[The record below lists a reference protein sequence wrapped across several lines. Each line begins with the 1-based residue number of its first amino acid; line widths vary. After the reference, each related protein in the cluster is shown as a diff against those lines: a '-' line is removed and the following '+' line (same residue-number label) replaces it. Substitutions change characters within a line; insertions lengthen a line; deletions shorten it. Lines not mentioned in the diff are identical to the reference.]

1 MFLCLMRID
10 CELIMKK
17 FTNNWFRRA
26 KISVLSILSVGHK
39 KLIHIIS
46 DIIILICYNFFP
58 KKLYQFFFT
67 IT

>member
-1 MFLCLMRID
+1 MRID

-39 KLIHIIS
+39 KLIQIIT
-46 DIIILICYNFFP
+46 DKIILIIIISFRKNRTNFF
-58 KKLYQFFFT
+58 
-67 IT
+67 